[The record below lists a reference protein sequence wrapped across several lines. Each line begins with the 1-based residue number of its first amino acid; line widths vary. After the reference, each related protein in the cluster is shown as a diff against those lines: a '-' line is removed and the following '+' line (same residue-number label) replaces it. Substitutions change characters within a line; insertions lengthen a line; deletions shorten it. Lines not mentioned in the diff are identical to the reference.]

1 MGQDAHIPADALFEI
16 DRTMRPGDV
25 RLGPRGY
32 VFHCVSCACMSIA
45 DSDSRFEVV
54 FTVPPVVFDQKT
66 GIIHEL
72 FESFAEYEAF
82 EEHRRRQSR
91 KVRALPREAFDKLE
105 VGGKG
110 PLGTIVKINDDGTF
124 DVAVSMPS
132 GGE

>member
-32 VFHCVSCACMSIA
+32 VFHCVSCACMNIA

-91 KVRALPREAFDKLE
+91 KVRALPREA
-105 VGGKG
+105 
-110 PLGTIVKINDDGTF
+110 GTIVKINDDGTF
-124 DVAVSMPS
+124 DVVAGNVS
-132 GGE
+132 G